1 MFKEKQICVKID
13 GKDIILDIT
22 LKSYREYSNSPAN
35 IIRTKIIAV
44 HSSTKVFTFLKYLN
58 TMY

>member
-1 MFKEKQICVKID
+1 MFKEKQISIKID
-13 GKDIILDIT
+13 GKDIILDI
-22 LKSYREYSNSPAN
+22 LLNSYREYPNSPAN

-44 HSSTKVFTFLKYLN
+44 HPSTKVFTFLRYLN